1 MKMRSIAPMKIAKI
15 GYIVM
20 SIVFCIIGVVFIF
33 LPGPSMLALG
43 RVLGSAMVV
52 FGIVKLIGYFSK
64 DLYRLAFQY
73 DLQFGILMIVLGLAV
88 LFKPESLIN
97 LMLIA
102 LGVAIVA
109 DALFRLRIAL
119 DAKRFGI
126 TAWWLIVVVAA
137 LTALVGVIVAFRPWE
152 SSKVLIV
159 LLGAAL
165 FAQGLLNLV
174 VAVITVKIIKN
185 QYPDVIE
192 IDEESEASSPR
203 KKTNNTTLRG
213 NTNGSKA

>member
-1 MKMRSIAPMKIAKI
+1 M
-15 GYIVM
+15 
-20 SIVFCIIGVVFIF
+20 
-33 LPGPSMLALG
+33 
-43 RVLGSAMVV
+43 
-52 FGIVKLIGYFSK
+52 KLIGYFSK

-137 LTALVGVIVAFRPWE
+137 LTALVGVIVAFRHWE